1 MHRFVPASD
10 TPVLVLFK
18 SLFVVPFL
26 IKSLVQIYSN
36 SAKNDDMDTL
46 VAGLVIVHEV
56 R

>member
-10 TPVLVLFK
+10 TPVLLL

-46 VAGLVIVHEV
+46 VAGLVIVHEG